1 MKSPKIIAL
10 KISLLVSLTTLVVA
24 FLVSN
29 YFLDLTDFS
38 RIIVVALLVLGVT
51 FLVVNF
57 YFEKF
62 LLEKVKVIYKTINNF
77 KRTKTSITSDNK
89 QDDLLEEVNRDVQA
103 WTQDKLGEIEML
115 QTQENFR
122 KEFIGNLSHEL
133 KTPLF
138 TIQGYILTLLD
149 GALDDPQHNE
159 LFLKKAAK
167 SVDRIT
173 ALLEDL
179 DSITAAEG
187 GKLSLVK
194 EKFDIVNLTKEVFEL
209 LESPATKSK
218 ITLRLKS
225 TNQKPEFVNADKDK
239 ITQVLTNLL
248 LNSIKYGSREG
259 YTEVRFYDM
268 DDNILIEIKDNG
280 IGVDEENLPRLFERF
295 YRVDKSRSRHI
306 AGTGLGLA
314 ITKHILEAHGHTISV
329 RSAVGKGS
337 TFTFSLTKA

>member
-1 MKSPKIIAL
+1 MILVFKNLQSTTYFYKI
-10 KISLLVSLTTLVVA
+10 LLVV
-24 FLVSN
+24 
-29 YFLDLTDFS
+29 
-38 RIIVVALLVLGVT
+38 LLIMGVT
-51 FLVVNF
+51 FFIVNF
-57 YFEKF
+57 YLEKF
-62 LLEKVKVIYKTINNF
+62 LLEKVKVINKTINNF
-77 KRTKTSITSDNK
+77 KRTKTILNSEVKDS
-89 QDDLLEEVNRDVQA
+89 DLLEEVNKDVHA
-103 WTQDKLGEIEML
+103 WTQDKLGEIEEL
-115 QTQENFR
+115 QIQENFR

-167 SVDRIT
+167 SVDRMT

-187 GKLSLVK
+187 AELPMLK
-194 EKFDIVNLTKEVFEL
+194 EKFDIVNLTNEVFEL
-209 LESPATKSK
+209 LESAAASSK
-218 ITLRLKS
+218 IELRLKS
-225 TNQKPEFVNADKDK
+225 SNQKSEFVNADKEK

-248 LNSIKYGSREG
+248 LNSVKYGNKGG

-268 DDNILIEIKDNG
+268 DDTILIEIKDDG
-280 IGVDEENLPRLFERF
+280 IGIEEEHLPRLFERF

-314 ITKHILEAHGHTISV
+314 ITKHILEAHGHDISV
-329 RSAVGKGS
+329 RSTVGKGS
-337 TFTFSLTKA
+337 TFAFSLTKA

>member
-1 MKSPKIIAL
+1 M
-10 KISLLVSLTTLVVA
+10 
-24 FLVSN
+24 
-29 YFLDLTDFS
+29 
-38 RIIVVALLVLGVT
+38 GVT
-51 FLVVNF
+51 FFIVNF
-57 YFEKF
+57 YLEKF

-77 KRTKTSITSDNK
+77 KRTKTILNSEVKDS
-89 QDDLLEEVNRDVQA
+89 DLLEEVNKDVHA
-103 WTQDKLGEIEML
+103 WTQDKLGEIEEL
-115 QTQENFR
+115 QIQENFR

-167 SVDRIT
+167 SVDRMT

-187 GKLSLVK
+187 AELPMLK
-194 EKFDIVNLTKEVFEL
+194 EKFDIVNLTNEVFEL
-209 LESPATKSK
+209 LESAAASSK
-218 ITLRLKS
+218 IELRLKS
-225 TNQKPEFVNADKDK
+225 SNQKSEFVNADKEK

-248 LNSIKYGSREG
+248 LNSVKYGNKGG

-268 DDNILIEIKDNG
+268 DDTILIEIKDDG
-280 IGVDEENLPRLFERF
+280 IGIEEEHLPRLFERF

-314 ITKHILEAHGHTISV
+314 ITKHILEAHGHDISV
-329 RSAVGKGS
+329 RSTVGKGS
-337 TFTFSLTKA
+337 TFAFSLTKA

>member
-1 MKSPKIIAL
+1 MILVFKNLQSTTYFYKI
-10 KISLLVSLTTLVVA
+10 LLVV
-24 FLVSN
+24 
-29 YFLDLTDFS
+29 
-38 RIIVVALLVLGVT
+38 LLIMGVT
-51 FLVVNF
+51 FFIVNF
-57 YFEKF
+57 YLEKF

-77 KRTKTSITSDNK
+77 KRTKIILNSEVKDS
-89 QDDLLEEVNRDVQA
+89 DLLEEVNKDVHA
-103 WTQDKLGEIEML
+103 WTQDKLGEIEEL
-115 QTQENFR
+115 QIQENFR

-167 SVDRIT
+167 SVDRMT

-187 GKLSLVK
+187 AELPMLK
-194 EKFDIVNLTKEVFEL
+194 EKFDIVNLTNEVFEL
-209 LESPATKSK
+209 LESAAASSK
-218 ITLRLKS
+218 IELRLKS
-225 TNQKPEFVNADKDK
+225 SNQKSEFVNADKEK

-248 LNSIKYGSREG
+248 LNSVKYGNKGG

-268 DDNILIEIKDNG
+268 DDTILIEIKDDG
-280 IGVDEENLPRLFERF
+280 IGIEEEHLPRLFERF

-314 ITKHILEAHGHTISV
+314 ITKHILEAHGHDISV

-337 TFTFSLTKA
+337 TFAFSLTKA

>member
-1 MKSPKIIAL
+1 MKSPKSIAFRIAL
-10 KISLLVSLTTLVVA
+10 IVSITALVVMILVFKNLQSTTYFYKILLVV
-24 FLVSN
+24 
-29 YFLDLTDFS
+29 
-38 RIIVVALLVLGVT
+38 LLIMGVT
-51 FLVVNF
+51 FFIVNF
-57 YFEKF
+57 YLEKF

-77 KRTKTSITSDNK
+77 KRTKTILNSEVKDS
-89 QDDLLEEVNRDVQA
+89 DLLEEVNKDVHA
-103 WTQDKLGEIEML
+103 WTQDKLGEIEEL
-115 QTQENFR
+115 QIQENFR

-167 SVDRIT
+167 SVDRMT

-187 GKLSLVK
+187 AELPMLK
-194 EKFDIVNLTKEVFEL
+194 EKFDIVNLTNEVFEL
-209 LESPATKSK
+209 LESAAASSK
-218 ITLRLKS
+218 IELRLKS
-225 TNQKPEFVNADKDK
+225 SNQKSEFVNADKEK

-248 LNSIKYGSREG
+248 LNSVKYGNKGG

-268 DDNILIEIKDNG
+268 DDTILIEIKDDG
-280 IGVDEENLPRLFERF
+280 IGIEEEHLPRLFERF

-314 ITKHILEAHGHTISV
+314 ITKHILEAHGHDISV

-337 TFTFSLTKA
+337 TFAFSLTKA

>member
-1 MKSPKIIAL
+1 LKSPKIIAL

>member
-1 MKSPKIIAL
+1 MILVFKNLQSITYFYKI
-10 KISLLVSLTTLVVA
+10 LLVV
-24 FLVSN
+24 
-29 YFLDLTDFS
+29 
-38 RIIVVALLVLGVT
+38 LLIMGVT
-51 FLVVNF
+51 FFIVNF
-57 YFEKF
+57 YLEKF

-77 KRTKTSITSDNK
+77 KRTKTILNSEVKDS
-89 QDDLLEEVNRDVQA
+89 DLLEEVNKDVHA
-103 WTQDKLGEIEML
+103 WTQDKLGEIEEL
-115 QTQENFR
+115 QIQENFR

-167 SVDRIT
+167 SVDRMT

-187 GKLSLVK
+187 AELPMLK
-194 EKFDIVNLTKEVFEL
+194 EKFDIVNLTNEVFEL
-209 LESPATKSK
+209 LESAAASSK
-218 ITLRLKS
+218 IELRLKS
-225 TNQKPEFVNADKDK
+225 SNQKSEFVNADKEK

-248 LNSIKYGSREG
+248 LNSVKYGNKGG

-268 DDNILIEIKDNG
+268 DDTILIEIKDDG
-280 IGVDEENLPRLFERF
+280 IGIEEEHLPRLFERF

-314 ITKHILEAHGHTISV
+314 ITKHILEAHGHDISV

-337 TFTFSLTKA
+337 TFAFSLTKA

>member
-1 MKSPKIIAL
+1 
-10 KISLLVSLTTLVVA
+10 
-24 FLVSN
+24 
-29 YFLDLTDFS
+29 
-38 RIIVVALLVLGVT
+38 
-51 FLVVNF
+51 
-57 YFEKF
+57 
-62 LLEKVKVIYKTINNF
+62 VKD
-77 KRTKTSITSDNK
+77 S
-89 QDDLLEEVNRDVQA
+89 DLLEEVNKDVHA
-103 WTQDKLGEIEML
+103 WTQDKLGEIEEL
-115 QTQENFR
+115 QIQENFR

-167 SVDRIT
+167 SVDRMT

-187 GKLSLVK
+187 AELPMLK
-194 EKFDIVNLTKEVFEL
+194 EKFDIVNLTNEVFEL
-209 LESPATKSK
+209 LESAAASSK
-218 ITLRLKS
+218 IELRLKS
-225 TNQKPEFVNADKDK
+225 SNQKSEFVNADKEK

-248 LNSIKYGSREG
+248 LNSVKYGNKGG
-259 YTEVRFYDM
+259 YTGVRFYDM
-268 DDNILIEIKDNG
+268 DDTILIEIKDDG
-280 IGVDEENLPRLFERF
+280 IGIEEEHLPRLFERF

-314 ITKHILEAHGHTISV
+314 ITKHILEAHGHDISV

-337 TFTFSLTKA
+337 TFAFSLTKA

>member
-1 MKSPKIIAL
+1 MKSPKSIAL
-10 KISLLVSLTTLVVA
+10 RIALIVSVTALVVMFLVYENLHSITDFYKMLLVV
-24 FLVSN
+24 
-29 YFLDLTDFS
+29 
-38 RIIVVALLVLGVT
+38 LLIMGVT
-51 FLVVNF
+51 FFIVNF
-57 YFEKF
+57 YLEKF

-77 KRTKTSITSDNK
+77 KRTKTILNSEVKDS
-89 QDDLLEEVNRDVQA
+89 DLLEEVNKDVHA
-103 WTQDKLGEIEML
+103 WSQDKLGRIEEL
-115 QTQENFR
+115 QIQENFR

-167 SVDRIT
+167 SVDRMT

-187 GKLSLVK
+187 AELPLLK
-194 EKFDIVNLTKEVFEL
+194 EKFDIVNLTNEVFEL
-209 LESPATKSK
+209 LESTAASSK
-218 ITLRLKS
+218 IELRLKS
-225 TNQKPEFVNADKDK
+225 SNQKSEFVNADREK

-248 LNSIKYGSREG
+248 LNSVKYGNKEG
-259 YTEVRFYDM
+259 YTEERFYDM
-268 DDNILIEIKDNG
+268 DDTILIEIKDDG
-280 IGVDEENLPRLFERF
+280 IGIEEEHLPRLFERF

-314 ITKHILEAHGHTISV
+314 ITKHILEAHGHDISV
-329 RSAVGKGS
+329 RSTVGKGS
-337 TFTFSLTKA
+337 TFAFSLTKA

>member
-1 MKSPKIIAL
+1 M
-10 KISLLVSLTTLVVA
+10 LLVV
-24 FLVSN
+24 
-29 YFLDLTDFS
+29 
-38 RIIVVALLVLGVT
+38 LLIMGVT
-51 FLVVNF
+51 FFIVNF
-57 YFEKF
+57 YLEKF

-77 KRTKTSITSDNK
+77 KRTKTILNSEVKDS
-89 QDDLLEEVNRDVQA
+89 DLLEEVNKDVHA
-103 WTQDKLGEIEML
+103 WTQDKLGEIEEL
-115 QTQENFR
+115 QIQENFR

-167 SVDRIT
+167 SVDRMT

-187 GKLSLVK
+187 AELPMLK
-194 EKFDIVNLTKEVFEL
+194 EKFDIVNLTNEVFEL
-209 LESPATKSK
+209 LESAAASSK
-218 ITLRLKS
+218 IELRLKS
-225 TNQKPEFVNADKDK
+225 SNQKSEFVNADKEK

-248 LNSIKYGSREG
+248 LNSVKYGNKGG

-268 DDNILIEIKDNG
+268 DDTILIEIKDDG
-280 IGVDEENLPRLFERF
+280 IGIEEEHLPRLFERF

-314 ITKHILEAHGHTISV
+314 ITKHILEAHGHDISV

-337 TFTFSLTKA
+337 TFAFSLTKA

>member
-1 MKSPKIIAL
+1 V
-10 KISLLVSLTTLVVA
+10 LL
-24 FLVSN
+24 
-29 YFLDLTDFS
+29 
-38 RIIVVALLVLGVT
+38 IMGVT
-51 FLVVNF
+51 FFIVNF
-57 YFEKF
+57 YLEKF

-77 KRTKTSITSDNK
+77 KRTKTILNSEVKDS
-89 QDDLLEEVNRDVQA
+89 DLLEEVNKDVHA
-103 WTQDKLGEIEML
+103 WTQDKLGEIEEL
-115 QTQENFR
+115 QIQENFR

-167 SVDRIT
+167 SVDRMT

-187 GKLSLVK
+187 AELPMLK
-194 EKFDIVNLTKEVFEL
+194 EKFDIVNLTNEVFEL
-209 LESPATKSK
+209 LESAAASSK
-218 ITLRLKS
+218 IELRLKS
-225 TNQKPEFVNADKDK
+225 SNQKSEFVNADKEK

-248 LNSIKYGSREG
+248 LNSVKYGNKGG

-268 DDNILIEIKDNG
+268 DDTILIEIKDDG
-280 IGVDEENLPRLFERF
+280 IGIEEEHLPRLFERF

-314 ITKHILEAHGHTISV
+314 ITKHILEAHGHDISV

-337 TFTFSLTKA
+337 TFAFSLTKA

>member
-1 MKSPKIIAL
+1 MFLVFKNLQSITDFYKM
-10 KISLLVSLTTLVVA
+10 LLVV
-24 FLVSN
+24 
-29 YFLDLTDFS
+29 
-38 RIIVVALLVLGVT
+38 LLIMGVT
-51 FLVVNF
+51 FFIVNF
-57 YFEKF
+57 YLEKF

-77 KRTKTSITSDNK
+77 KRTKTILNSEVKDS
-89 QDDLLEEVNRDVQA
+89 DLLEEVNKDVHA
-103 WTQDKLGEIEML
+103 WTQDKLGEIEEL
-115 QTQENFR
+115 QIQENFR

-167 SVDRIT
+167 SVDRMT

-187 GKLSLVK
+187 AELPMLK
-194 EKFDIVNLTKEVFEL
+194 EKFDIVNLTNEVFEL
-209 LESPATKSK
+209 LESAAASSK
-218 ITLRLKS
+218 IELRLKS
-225 TNQKPEFVNADKDK
+225 SNQKSEFVNADKEK

-248 LNSIKYGSREG
+248 LNSVKYGNKGG

-268 DDNILIEIKDNG
+268 DDTILIEIKDDG
-280 IGVDEENLPRLFERF
+280 IGIEEEHLPRLFERF

-314 ITKHILEAHGHTISV
+314 ITKHILEAHGHDISV
-329 RSAVGKGS
+329 RSTVGKGS
-337 TFTFSLTKA
+337 TFAFSLTKA

>member
-29 YFLDLTDFS
+29 YFSNLTDFS
-38 RIIVVALLVLGVT
+38 RIMVVALLVLGVT

-138 TIQGYILTLLD
+138 SIQGYILTLLD

-194 EKFDIVNLTKEVFEL
+194 EKFDIVNLTKEVLEL

-225 TNQKPEFVNADKDK
+225 TNQKSEFVNADKDK

>member
-1 MKSPKIIAL
+1 LVFKNLQSTTYFYKI
-10 KISLLVSLTTLVVA
+10 LLVV
-24 FLVSN
+24 
-29 YFLDLTDFS
+29 
-38 RIIVVALLVLGVT
+38 LLIMGVT
-51 FLVVNF
+51 FFIVNF
-57 YFEKF
+57 YLEKF

-77 KRTKTSITSDNK
+77 KRTKTILNSEVKDS
-89 QDDLLEEVNRDVQA
+89 DLLEEVNKDVHA
-103 WTQDKLGEIEML
+103 WTQDKLGEIEEL
-115 QTQENFR
+115 QIQENFR

-167 SVDRIT
+167 SVDRMT

-187 GKLSLVK
+187 AELPMLK
-194 EKFDIVNLTKEVFEL
+194 EKFDIVNLTNEVFEL
-209 LESPATKSK
+209 LESAAASSK
-218 ITLRLKS
+218 IELRLKS
-225 TNQKPEFVNADKDK
+225 SNQKSEFVNADKEK

-248 LNSIKYGSREG
+248 LNSVKYGNKGG

-268 DDNILIEIKDNG
+268 DDTILIEIKDDG
-280 IGVDEENLPRLFERF
+280 IGIEEEHLPRLFERF

-314 ITKHILEAHGHTISV
+314 ITKHILEAHGHDISV

-337 TFTFSLTKA
+337 TFAFSLTKA

>member
-1 MKSPKIIAL
+1 MILVFKNLQSTTYFYKI
-10 KISLLVSLTTLVVA
+10 LLVV
-24 FLVSN
+24 
-29 YFLDLTDFS
+29 
-38 RIIVVALLVLGVT
+38 LLIMGVT
-51 FLVVNF
+51 FFIVNF
-57 YFEKF
+57 YLEKF

-77 KRTKTSITSDNK
+77 KRTKTILNSEVKDS
-89 QDDLLEEVNRDVQA
+89 DLLEEVNKDVHA
-103 WTQDKLGEIEML
+103 WTQDKLGEIEEL
-115 QTQENFR
+115 QIQENFR

-167 SVDRIT
+167 SVDRMT

-187 GKLSLVK
+187 AELPMLK
-194 EKFDIVNLTKEVFEL
+194 EKFDIVNLTNEVFEL
-209 LESPATKSK
+209 LESAAASSK
-218 ITLRLKS
+218 IELRLKS
-225 TNQKPEFVNADKDK
+225 SNQKSEFVNADKEK

-248 LNSIKYGSREG
+248 LNSVKYGNKGG
-259 YTEVRFYDM
+259 YTGVRFYDM
-268 DDNILIEIKDNG
+268 DDTILIEIKDDG
-280 IGVDEENLPRLFERF
+280 IGIEEEHLPRLFERF

-314 ITKHILEAHGHTISV
+314 ITKHILEAHGHDISV

-337 TFTFSLTKA
+337 TFAFSLTKA

>member
-1 MKSPKIIAL
+1 M
-10 KISLLVSLTTLVVA
+10 
-24 FLVSN
+24 
-29 YFLDLTDFS
+29 
-38 RIIVVALLVLGVT
+38 VVALLVLGVT

-138 TIQGYILTLLD
+138 SIQGYILTLLD

-194 EKFDIVNLTKEVFEL
+194 EKFDIVNLTKEVLEL

-225 TNQKPEFVNADKDK
+225 TNQKSEFVNADKDK

>member
-1 MKSPKIIAL
+1 MFLVFKNLQSITDFYKM
-10 KISLLVSLTTLVVA
+10 LLVV
-24 FLVSN
+24 
-29 YFLDLTDFS
+29 
-38 RIIVVALLVLGVT
+38 LLIMGVT
-51 FLVVNF
+51 FFIVNF
-57 YFEKF
+57 YLEKF

-77 KRTKTSITSDNK
+77 KRTKTILNSEVKDS
-89 QDDLLEEVNRDVQA
+89 DLLEEVNKDVHA
-103 WTQDKLGEIEML
+103 WTQDKLGEIEEL
-115 QTQENFR
+115 QIQENFR

-167 SVDRIT
+167 SVDRMT

-187 GKLSLVK
+187 AELPMLK
-194 EKFDIVNLTKEVFEL
+194 EKFDIVNLTNEVFEL
-209 LESPATKSK
+209 LESAAASSK
-218 ITLRLKS
+218 IELRLKS
-225 TNQKPEFVNADKDK
+225 SNQKSEFVNADKEK

-248 LNSIKYGSREG
+248 LNSVKYGNKGG

-268 DDNILIEIKDNG
+268 DDTILIEIKDDG
-280 IGVDEENLPRLFERF
+280 IGIEEEHLPRLFERF

-314 ITKHILEAHGHTISV
+314 ITKHILEAHGHDISV

-337 TFTFSLTKA
+337 TFAFSLTKA